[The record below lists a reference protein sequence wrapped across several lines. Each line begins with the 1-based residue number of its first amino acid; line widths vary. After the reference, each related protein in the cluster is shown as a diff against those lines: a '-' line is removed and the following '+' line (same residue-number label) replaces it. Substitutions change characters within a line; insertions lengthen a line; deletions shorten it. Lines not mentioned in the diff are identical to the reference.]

1 MSFPTFRIRAS
12 IAFTLHFLFQFVAWA
27 VADSPDSTKI
37 PWKILSFPLF
47 YALSSW
53 AKLYFWMVGVFNSAS
68 WAIVLSLATC
78 PFTRR
83 REAL

>member
-1 MSFPTFRIRAS
+1 MSFSTFRTRAT
-12 IAFTLHFLFQFVAWA
+12 IAFALHFLFQFLAWA
-27 VADSPDSTKI
+27 VANSPDGAKI
-37 PWKILSFPLF
+37 PWRILSFPLF

-53 AKLYFWMVGVFNSAS
+53 ATLYFWMVGVFNSAF
-68 WAIVLSLATC
+68 WAIVLSLATS